1 MVNDVNFLGSVC
13 SVVLNGNIQM
23 LFFRRTGK
31 PFHNFIS
38 WQDLRSAE
46 LVNSWNKS
54 LLLKVKLC

>member
-1 MVNDVNFLGSVC
+1 MMLNFLGSVC
-13 SVVLNGNIQM
+13 SVVSNGGVQI

>member
-1 MVNDVNFLGSVC
+1 MLNVLGNLC
-13 SVVLNGNIQM
+13 SLGLIVQI

-46 LVNSWNKS
+46 LVNSWNNS
-54 LLLKVKLC
+54 LLLKVKLP

>member
-1 MVNDVNFLGSVC
+1 MLNVLGNLYS
-13 SVVLNGNIQM
+13 LALNIQI
-23 LFFRRTGK
+23 LFFRKTGK

-54 LLLKVKLC
+54 LLLKVRLC